1 MPGYIQKKKSDNRVM
16 SVLSVSPHN
25 SGKHFIKN
33 PNNLIKNTY
42 LMTTNSNNLINNQV
56 AIIFDQHKKISYKTV
71 NKRKISKKSSNHGN
85 FLSADM

>member
-42 LMTTNSNNLINNQV
+42 LMTTNSNNLINN
-56 AIIFDQHKKISYKTV
+56 
-71 NKRKISKKSSNHGN
+71 
-85 FLSADM
+85 